1 MYAVLLIVF
10 VMWSVLKQLWLPEK
24 LYNEAKS
31 KLQEQEAEISTLRTQ
46 QVRNI
51 LSREGFAKID
61 ASIN

>member
-1 MYAVLLIVF
+1 MLL
-10 VMWSVLKQLWLPEK
+10 QLWLPEK

-31 KLQEQEAEISTLRTQ
+31 KLQEQEAEISTLRTR
-46 QVRNI
+46 QVRTI